1 MKIKPCCVSTNI
13 KVDNSKYRNMRTLN
27 TEPLRSNYS
36 SLTSRLN
43 RASPI
48 QEEAEQREASSP
60 FSYSIRLW
68 QPKTSDPKVSGGQ
81 VLYLLTQ
88 QSRQMQPQSECW
100 HSNQTRVR
108 LCIHSCLCICLVC
121 LAFHYRLGE
130 FRVRMDKWPP
140 AAPAGSRWDG

>member
-1 MKIKPCCVSTNI
+1 MEINGVHH
-13 KVDNSKYRNMRTLN
+13 LH
-27 TEPLRSNYS
+27 
-36 SLTSRLN
+36 SLTPLPDLHRVLMDDLAVRSLPDRGNDRWIGLWG
-43 RASPI
+43 AHG
-48 QEEAEQREASSP
+48 
-60 FSYSIRLW
+60 IRLW
-68 QPKTSDPKVSGGQ
+68 QPKTSDPKGSGGQ